1 MIEKELARIDTQW
14 VKLVDY
20 TTRNDAD
27 CKVEVDQTWDSEEQI
42 TKDDIPL
49 YIAHADE
56 NGYDAFTVRT
66 APS

>member
-1 MIEKELARIDTQW
+1 M
-14 VKLVDY
+14 DY
-20 TTRNDAD
+20 TTSDDED

-42 TKDDIPL
+42 TKDDIPP

-56 NGYDAFTVRT
+56 NGYDAFTIRT